1 MTRKEAFLRSG
12 EKPFDFCSMK
22 LYNRSEE
29 SRWHKDYTEEQMKYL
44 WDHNYI
50 MYTTPIY
57 RLGESDNNKYIQFT
71 ESGTRWREWYE
82 VSHWNWFKYN
92 VLRYMFW
99 EYSVYYPIRKYVFRK
114 PYPWE
119 GYENIDLDN
128 I

>member
-12 EKPFDFCSMK
+12 EKAFDFCSMK
-22 LYNRSEE
+22 PYNRSEE
-29 SRWHKDYTEEQMKYL
+29 SRWYKDYTEEQMKYL
-44 WDHNYI
+44 WDHDYI

-57 RLGESDNNKYIQFT
+57 KLGENDSNKYIQFT
-71 ESGTRWREWYE
+71 KSGTRWREWYE

-92 VLRYMFW
+92 VLGYMFW
-99 EYSVYYPIRKYVFRK
+99 VYTVYYPIRKYVFRK
-114 PYPWE
+114 PYPWK

>member
-12 EKPFDFCSMK
+12 EKAFDFCSMK
-22 LYNRSEE
+22 TYNRSEE
-29 SRWHKDYTEEQMKYL
+29 SRWYKDYTEEQMKYL

-57 RLGESDNNKYIQFT
+57 RLGENDRNKYIQFT
-71 ESGTRWREWYE
+71 ESGKRWREWYE

-92 VLRYMFW
+92 VLRYIFW
-99 EYSVYYPIRKYVFRK
+99 EYSVYYPIRKYIFRK

-119 GYENIDLDN
+119 GYENVDLDN

>member
-12 EKPFDFCSMK
+12 EKAFDFCSMK
-22 LYNRSEE
+22 TYNRSEE
-29 SRWHKDYTEEQMKYL
+29 SRWYKDYTEEQMKYL
-44 WDHNYI
+44 WDHDYI

-57 RLGESDNNKYIQFT
+57 RLGENDRNKYIQFT
-71 ESGTRWREWYE
+71 ESGKRWREWYE

>member
-12 EKPFDFCSMK
+12 EKAFDFCSMK
-22 LYNRSEE
+22 TYNRSEE
-29 SRWHKDYTEEQMKYL
+29 SRWYKDYTEEQMKYL

-50 MYTTPIY
+50 MYTNPIY
-57 RLGESDNNKYIQFT
+57 RLGENDRNKYIQFT
-71 ESGTRWREWYE
+71 ESGKRWREWYE
-82 VSHWNWFKYN
+82 VSHWNWIKYN
-92 VLRYMFW
+92 VLGYIFW

>member
-12 EKPFDFCSMK
+12 EKAFDFCSMK
-22 LYNRSEE
+22 TYNRSEE
-29 SRWHKDYTEEQMKYL
+29 SRWYKDYTEEQMKYL

-57 RLGESDNNKYIQFT
+57 RLGENDRNKYIQFT
-71 ESGTRWREWYE
+71 ESGKRWREWYE

>member
-12 EKPFDFCSMK
+12 EKAFDFCSMK
-22 LYNRSEE
+22 LYNRSGER
-29 SRWHKDYTEEQMKYL
+29 RWYTDYTEEQMKYL

-57 RLGESDNNKYIQFT
+57 KLGESDKDKYIQFT

-82 VSHWNWFKYN
+82 VSHWDWVKYN
-92 VLRYMFW
+92 VLGYMFW
-99 EYSVYYPIRKYVFRK
+99 VYTVYYPIRKYVFRK
-114 PYPWE
+114 PYSWE

>member
-12 EKPFDFCSMK
+12 EKAFDFCSMK
-22 LYNRSEE
+22 TYNRSEE
-29 SRWHKDYTEEQMKYL
+29 SRWYKDYTEEQMKYL

-57 RLGESDNNKYIQFT
+57 RLGENDRNKYIQFT
-71 ESGTRWREWYE
+71 ESGKRWREWYE

-92 VLRYMFW
+92 VLGYMFW

-119 GYENIDLDN
+119 GYENVDIDN